1 VPIELGE
8 TPVFVGDE
16 DLVVTGRIAAT
27 QTAGDVLTFT
37 VVISPSHGVLTL
49 TTALDAVTGEPILQ
63 VATPATEEAEGAT
76 SNDEAEAGD
85 AEGAAVDEPSTAG
98 AVEESTPAADAEQT
112 AEPTAEPVDEG
123 EGADAGALPEGS
135 TELDAE
141 AALPAPGDFVYAPDP
156 DFAGED
162 VFAVSVAD
170 SSGFALTVPVTITLA
185 PVNDAPVIDLASAIT
200 LSVGEEVSLPV
211 GVRDGDSEAITLT
224 VDALPPGLELLD
236 GLIHGVVSEEA
247 AGSPYYS
254 LFSAE
259 DADGAVTTAAVDW
272 VVLPTEPL
280 EDESPVELTPTEE
293 PPAEV
298 TPTEEPPTEGSP
310 IEEPPAEV
318 TPTEEPPTEGSPI
331 EEPQPPSPL
340 PLPDDLLPPVIPGE
354 AYSIGELP
362 VFAFH
367 NSTPGSG
374 SLEGY
379 AWLTPVSFGAC
390 PPTADALAAQPNGQD
405 GSSLLDEG
413 LALEIGNA
421 PMLEYVVNLPAPGDY
436 VVSVCGCAPQL
447 AQADLHSGDADQEA
461 GSGATSAAANNA
473 AIYVG
478 FNGAAVAVD
487 ANGAPLPVGGFAE
500 QAGFTWQNRWRDPL
514 AGTSGAVT
522 LTAPEA
528 GPHQVNLWMAAD
540 GLIVYSLRVAPLAE
554 ADIEAGTAAAC
565 GPSLP

>member
-98 AVEESTPAADAEQT
+98 AVEESTPAADAEPT

-123 EGADAGALPEGS
+123 EGADAGEPATPDEAAGALPEGS

-141 AALPAPGDFVYAPDP
+141 AALSAPGDFVYAPDP

-185 PVNDAPVIDLASAIT
+185 PVNDAPVINLASAIT

-236 GLIHGVVSEEA
+236 GLIHGIVSEEA

-272 VVLPTEPL
+272 VVLPTEPV
-280 EDESPVELTPTEE
+280 EDEPPVEL
-293 PPAEV
+293 
-298 TPTEEPPTEGSP
+298 
-310 IEEPPAEV
+310 

-354 AYSIGELP
+354 AHSIGELP

-540 GLIVYSLRVAPLAE
+540 GLIVYSLRIAPLAE